1 MIDMN
6 ALTKVLARVVLDH
19 GYLHLGSFTLDE
31 FLMQELGVNERTL
44 VQLREFLGEG
54 K

>member
-1 MIDMN
+1 MIDMD

-31 FLMQELGVNERTL
+31 FLMQELGVNERAL
-44 VQLREFLGEG
+44 VQLREFLGET